1 MNISHKTGS
10 SLSEILISLVLIA
23 IGVSA
28 YLSLHANSFNWQ
40 QRSQQQYLKELD
52 SYNAEQ

>member
-1 MNISHKTGS
+1 MNISKNSGS

-28 YLSLHANSFNWQ
+28 YLSLQAHSANWQ
-40 QRSQQQYLKELD
+40 KRNQQAYLEELT
-52 SYNAEQ
+52 SYNAE